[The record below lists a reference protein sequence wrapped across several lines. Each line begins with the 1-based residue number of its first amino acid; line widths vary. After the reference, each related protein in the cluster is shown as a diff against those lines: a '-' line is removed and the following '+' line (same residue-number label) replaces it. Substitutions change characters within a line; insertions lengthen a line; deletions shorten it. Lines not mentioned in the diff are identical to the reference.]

1 MGFASLSSHK
11 PKLRST
17 VISRPKRILERD
29 DEDDPYGSE
38 ESEEENGD
46 FEDDVDLDVLPT
58 LLVYLG
64 GELVHNWV
72 RVDWEAGR
80 QGVEE
85 LLRKCVQQRKNFN
98 LSLIYVIFRHHIIQ
112 DSRIGDGNCGLPS
125 DDENELFDSDD
136 NT

>member
-85 LLRKCVQQRKNFN
+85 LLRKCVQQRKK
-98 LSLIYVIFRHHIIQ
+98 L
-112 DSRIGDGNCGLPS
+112 
-125 DDENELFDSDD
+125 
-136 NT
+136 